1 MTTVKKQVKISG
13 VGIHSSEVVNIVVKP
28 SKELGIW
35 WRRVDMPNTDLIA
48 ATYDNVGETKLRN
61 TTIGRTDGAH
71 VKTIEHFMAALFMMG
86 IDSAIVEID
95 GPETPILDGSA
106 TEFIKAFQAAGV
118 TKVNMKRIV
127 VKKEVV
133 AHQKEM
139 LRQLPI
145 WVRAQLWIMNKIAG
159 RKSNGFVK
167 LTPNDGQSL
176 DVVATLIY
184 PEKIIGKQSYQYKY
198 DGTDASVQDFV
209 ENVARA
215 RTFGKY
221 SEWEYL
227 KKRGMGRGANDSN
240 VIALND
246 AGDGTLNQTI
256 WPDEFVRHKI
266 VDAVGDMFT
275 SGGFVCGK
283 LESYKGSHALN
294 NLVLKK
300 LFSDAAN
307 YDIIDA

>member
-13 VGIHSSEVVNIVVKP
+13 VGIHSGEVVNIVVKP
-28 SKELGIW
+28 SKESGIW
-35 WRRVDMPNTDLIA
+35 WRRVDMPNTELIA

-118 TKVNMKRIV
+118 TKGNMKRIV

-167 LTPNDGQSL
+167 F
-176 DVVATLIY
+176 
-184 PEKIIGKQSYQYKY
+184 K
-198 DGTDASVQDFV
+198 
-209 ENVARA
+209 
-215 RTFGKY
+215 
-221 SEWEYL
+221 
-227 KKRGMGRGANDSN
+227 
-240 VIALND
+240 
-246 AGDGTLNQTI
+246 
-256 WPDEFVRHKI
+256 
-266 VDAVGDMFT
+266 
-275 SGGFVCGK
+275 
-283 LESYKGSHALN
+283 
-294 NLVLKK
+294 
-300 LFSDAAN
+300 
-307 YDIIDA
+307 